1 MLALESLSQ
10 GLFLFGVEDE
20 EQIKTASL
28 SYTVRIHNVIA
39 MQNLKVQRENNEFQ
53 GRGAELGGRE
63 E

>member
-1 MLALESLSQ
+1 M
-10 GLFLFGVEDE
+10 EDE

-28 SYTVRIHNVIA
+28 SYTVRIHNIIA